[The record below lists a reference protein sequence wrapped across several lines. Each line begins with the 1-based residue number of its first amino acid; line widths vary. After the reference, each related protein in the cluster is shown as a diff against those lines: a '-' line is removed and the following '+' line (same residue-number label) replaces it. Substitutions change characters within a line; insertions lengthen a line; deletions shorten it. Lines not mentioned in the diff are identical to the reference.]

1 MVLFKIIFHELLRD
15 PCFNPKYPKKLNL
28 PWYTDE
34 IADDPFNV
42 LGFDPFALGG
52 RREANNRSATVV
64 STTGKQREPF
74 LQQWQYVQRPYAVH
88 GAGRR
93 RPLLVPRGN
102 EKKLIQL
109 L

>member
-1 MVLFKIIFHELLRD
+1 MGFTFIA
-15 PCFNPKYPKKLNL
+15 
-28 PWYTDE
+28 WYTDE

-93 RPLLVPRGN
+93 RPPTERFTN
-102 EKKLIQL
+102 RFATSWART
-109 L
+109 